1 MKKVSILGSTGSIGT
16 QTLEIVRDNNDLEV
30 VALVANSSIELLE
43 KQIREFKPRLVA
55 VYNEEK
61 AKELQANIKDL
72 DIIVLAG
79 MDGMIECATVEEAD
93 VVVTAVVGMIGI
105 RPTIEAIKAGKEI
118 ALANKETLVTAGH
131 LIMPLAK
138 EHNVN
143 IYPVDSEH
151 SAIFQSLN
159 GENTKEI
166 KQILLTASGGPFRG
180 RKIEELVGIRPEDAL
195 KHPNWSMGRKITIDS
210 ATMVNKGLEVIEAKW
225 LFDVDFDQVKVV
237 VHPQSIIHSMVEY
250 IDGAVMAQ
258 LGMPDMKLPIQY
270 ALYYPERRIMNNDKL
285 DFYKVSNLTFEEPD
299 MDTFRGLKLAYEV
312 GKQGGS
318 LPTVY
323 NAANERAVAMFLDNK
338 IEFLDIYRIIEEC
351 VNNHK
356 NIDNPTLE
364 QILKTEDETYAYI
377 ETIEL

>member
-1 MKKVSILGSTGSIGT
+1 
-16 QTLEIVRDNNDLEV
+16 
-30 VALVANSSIELLE
+30 
-43 KQIREFKPRLVA
+43 
-55 VYNEEK
+55 
-61 AKELQANIKDL
+61 
-72 DIIVLAG
+72 
-79 MDGMIECATVEEAD
+79 
-93 VVVTAVVGMIGI
+93 
-105 RPTIEAIKAGKEI
+105 
-118 ALANKETLVTAGH
+118 
-131 LIMPLAK
+131 
-138 EHNVN
+138 
-143 IYPVDSEH
+143 
-151 SAIFQSLN
+151 
-159 GENTKEI
+159 
-166 KQILLTASGGPFRG
+166 
-180 RKIEELVGIRPEDAL
+180 
-195 KHPNWSMGRKITIDS
+195 
-210 ATMVNKGLEVIEAKW
+210 MVNKGLEVIEAKW